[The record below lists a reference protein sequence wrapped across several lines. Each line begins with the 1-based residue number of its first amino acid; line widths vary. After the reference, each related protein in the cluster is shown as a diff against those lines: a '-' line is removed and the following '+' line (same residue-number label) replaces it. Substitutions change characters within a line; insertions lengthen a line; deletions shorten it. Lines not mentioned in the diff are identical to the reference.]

1 MGLAAAVDGEFKPSR
16 MLKPGSKMGELGLFL
31 ARDWPEILLFGAAMK
46 DEDIDTDIEDTMI
59 HK

>member
-1 MGLAAAVDGEFKPSR
+1 